1 MIIKEYQK
9 LVPMTSENNKKLIN
23 TKNWL

>member
-1 MIIKEYQK
+1 MIVKEYQK
-9 LVPMTSENNKKLIN
+9 LAPMTSENNKKLIN

>member
-9 LVPMTSENNKKLIN
+9 LAPMTSENDKKLIN

>member
-9 LVPMTSENNKKLIN
+9 LVPMTSENDKKLIN